1 MEAYLADASIPL
13 LLTIVLGYYSFRLLV
28 LHDVEAIR
36 GKNGKK
42 LKDKEAYTREAGK
55 LLAFLT
61 LSSLLMAVLMYWS
74 SRIAFLQLTVC
85 LVIFGLMWKKMN
97 DKYGE

>member
-13 LLTIVLGYYSFRLLV
+13 LLTVVLGYYSFRLLI

-61 LSSLLMAVLMYWS
+61 GSSLLMAIIMYWS
-74 SRIAFLQLTVC
+74 STVAFGQLVVC
-85 LVIFGLMWKKMN
+85 LLIFGFLWKKMN
-97 DKYGE
+97 EKYGE

>member
-1 MEAYLADASIPL
+1 MEAYLADASSPL
-13 LLTIVLGYYSFRLLV
+13 LLTVVLGYYSFRLLV

-55 LLAFLT
+55 LMAFLT
-61 LSSLLMAVLMYWS
+61 FSSLVMAVLMYWS
-74 SRIAFLQLTVC
+74 STIAFAQLVAC
-85 LVIFGLMWKKMN
+85 LVVFGLLWKRMN
-97 DKYGE
+97 EKYGE